1 MSSEQPVLSSS
12 EEGGEGS
19 TAEQPLPSAGNFK
32 LIISYDGTAYHG
44 WQRQPGKVTIQGLI
58 EDALRRLTGRS
69 ISLQAAGRTDAGVHA
84 LGQVANFRAA
94 CQLTEADL
102 LRALNALLPP
112 EIRITSVCQVAQD
125 FQARKSA
132 RSKVYRYRIN
142 TSPVL
147 SPFDYRYVF
156 HYPYPL
162 NKEAMIQAARLF
174 EREDDFT
181 AFSSGYYQYPVRQVY
196 HSVLEEAG
204 QELIFS
210 IEANGFLRHMVRTIA
225 GTIIMVG
232 RNRLTPEEI
241 EKLFQGKKRT
251 RLSPT
256 APAKGLY
263 LVKVNY

>member
-1 MSSEQPVLSSS
+1 MRSEPPVFNSSEDSSGVS
-12 EEGGEGS
+12 P
-19 TAEQPLPSAGNFK
+19 AEQASPPARNFK

-44 WQRQPGKVTIQGLI
+44 WQRQPGRITIQGLI
-58 EDALRRLTGRS
+58 EDALRRLTGQS

-84 LGQVANFRAA
+84 LGQVANFRWAG
-94 CQLTEADL
+94 QLAEVDL

-112 EIRITSVCQVAQD
+112 DVRIMSASQAAPD
-125 FQARKSA
+125 FHARKSA
-132 RSKVYRYRIN
+132 RSKIYCYRIN

-147 SPFDYRYVF
+147 SPFDYRYVL

-162 NKEAMIQAARLF
+162 DREAMIQAARLF

-181 AFSSGYYQYPVRQVY
+181 AFSSGYYQYPVRKVY

-232 RNRLTPEEI
+232 RGRLTAGGIEE
-241 EKLFQGKKRT
+241 LFQGKKRT

-256 APAKGLY
+256 APAQGLC

>member
-1 MSSEQPVLSSS
+1 MRSEQPVLSSS

-112 EIRITSVCQVAQD
+112 EIRITSVCQMAQD

-162 NKEAMIQAARLF
+162 NKEAMIRAARLF

-204 QELIFS
+204 QELIF
-210 IEANGFLRHMVRTIA
+210 
-225 GTIIMVG
+225 
-232 RNRLTPEEI
+232 RL
-241 EKLFQGKKRT
+241 KL
-251 RLSPT
+251 T
-256 APAKGLY
+256 AFFAIWSGP
-263 LVKVNY
+263 